1 MGSKVAILA
10 PFRGA
15 NFGTLLQAFALS
27 RYLHNRGVDSEYVN
41 YTSLR
46 KSTFLERVIKKI
58 RRIINSPR
66 QSKLIEYKGIDNYS
80 FMNKPPYKEWQLIMD
95 AFSKQHIP
103 YSNML
108 YNDLTIRQC
117 NKVYDS
123 FIVGSDQTWSIE
135 RNAQYALYYLP
146 FAPTNKPLF
155 SYAPSFGTAALTKYH
170 TELILKYL
178 PKFALLSCRE
188 KTNADS
194 LSRLLQK
201 PVSYV
206 LDPTMLL
213 NKKQWG
219 ELLEPISGLPQ
230 KYILVYA
237 LGEREDVSQFAERI
251 SQQQNI
257 PIYYILTRPKYES
270 KENVLSQLNPFQ
282 FLYAISHASTIITDS
297 FHGTLFSINF
307 EKEFYSFYKR
317 NAETGVLN
325 DNDRMD
331 ELLSTFHLHDRLI
344 KYNQDVK
351 YSYIDY
357 KNIRSIVDILRQKS
371 YEYID
376 QIIDIINTKNG

>member
-1 MGSKVAILA
+1 MGRKVAILA

-15 NFGTLLQAFALS
+15 NFGTILQAFALS
-27 RYLHNRGVDSEYVN
+27 KFLHTHKIDCEYIN

-46 KSTFLERVIKKI
+46 KSTLLERVVKKL
-58 RRIINSPR
+58 RRIFNNSH
-66 QSKLIEYKGIDNYS
+66 QTKLVEYNGIDDYS
-80 FMNKPPYKEWQLIMD
+80 FMTKSPYREWQRIMD
-95 AFSKQHIP
+95 AFSNKHIP
-103 YSNML
+103 YSKVL
-108 YNDLTIRQC
+108 YNDLTIKQA
-117 NKVYDS
+117 NKAYDS
-123 FIVGSDQTWSIE
+123 YVVGSDQTWSLE
-135 RNAQYALYYLP
+135 RNAQYALYFLP
-146 FAPTNKPLF
+146 FVKKNKLLF
-155 SYAPSFGTAALTKYH
+155 SYAPSFGTTALNEYH
-170 TELILKYL
+170 KSLILKYL
-178 PKFALLSCRE
+178 SRFNLLSCRE
-188 KTNADS
+188 RTNAEA
-194 LSRLLQK
+194 LCRLLQK

-237 LGEREDVSQFAERI
+237 LGEREDVSLFAERI
-251 SQQQNI
+251 SQQQDI

-317 NAETGVLN
+317 NTETGVLN

>member
-1 MGSKVAILA
+1 MVRKVAILA

-15 NFGTLLQAFALS
+15 NFGTVLQAFALS
-27 RYLHNRGVDSEYVN
+27 RFLCSHGIDGEYIN

-46 KSTFLERVIKKI
+46 KSTFLERVVKKI
-58 RRIINSPR
+58 RRIINNPH
-66 QSKLIEYKGIDNYS
+66 QSKLVDYKGIDDYS
-80 FMNKPPYKEWQLIMD
+80 FMNKSPYKGWQQIMD

-103 YSNML
+103 CSSIL
-108 YNDLTIRQC
+108 YNDLTIPQS

-135 RNAQYALYYLP
+135 RNAQYALYFLP
-146 FAPTNKPLF
+146 FVKKNKLLL
-155 SYAPSFGTAALTKYH
+155 SYAPSFGTTALTKYH

-237 LGEREDVSQFAERI
+237 LGEREDVIQFAERI

-307 EKEFYSFYKR
+307 EKDFYSFYKR
-317 NAETGVLN
+317 NSDACVLN

-331 ELLSTFHLHDRLI
+331 ELLSTFQLHDRLI

-357 KNIRSIVDILRQKS
+357 KNIRSIVDMLRQKS